1 MEAYSVRR
9 TADYIIVTPW
19 TIPDIVITIVRMS
32 PIVMHHIVW
41 RQRMDAVSE
50 VVMMMSEEMSWTIVR
65 DEISMVRV
73 LHRATIS
80 IVEIHAALRSAGRGH
95 SGACRSTAAAAT
107 VYGRRLVASAR
118 GSRRAAAATLNA
130 ARRWSGRC
138 SAAAA

>member
-1 MEAYSVRR
+1 MDAIAE
-9 TADYIIVTPW
+9 
-19 TIPDIVITIVRMS
+19 
-32 PIVMHHIVW
+32 IVM
-41 RQRMDAVSE
+41 MVSK
-50 VVMMMSEEMSWTIVR
+50 EMTWTIVW
-65 DEISMVRV
+65 DEISMMRM

-80 IVEIHAALRSAGRGH
+80 IVEIHAALRSAGRSH